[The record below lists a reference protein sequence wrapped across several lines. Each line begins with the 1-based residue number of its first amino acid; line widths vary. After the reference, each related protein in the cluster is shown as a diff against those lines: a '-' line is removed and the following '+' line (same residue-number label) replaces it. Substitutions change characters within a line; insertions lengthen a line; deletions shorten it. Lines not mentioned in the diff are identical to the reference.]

1 MQCIRA
7 CGLKMP
13 FKHNLTKF
21 NIFSDNVHKIA
32 KKSKITENERRIMT
46 MAIII
51 ASFSSAHSWK
61 TSKSIVADRMIDI
74 KDISIKQEYEN
85 AKTIKWKKISS
96 SDIKEIA
103 NQGIRDSMFSRW
115 MLSYVN
121 KEEHENYKQAWSMI
135 KNNITDTNCD

>member
-1 MQCIRA
+1 
-7 CGLKMP
+7 MP

-21 NIFSDNVHKIA
+21 NIFSDNVRKIA

-85 AKTIKWKKISS
+85 AKAIKWKNISS

-115 MLSYVN
+115 MLSYVD

>member
-1 MQCIRA
+1 
-7 CGLKMP
+7 MP

>member
-21 NIFSDNVHKIA
+21 NIFSDNVRKIA

>member
-1 MQCIRA
+1 
-7 CGLKMP
+7 MP

-115 MLSYVN
+115 MLSYVD

>member
-1 MQCIRA
+1 
-7 CGLKMP
+7 MP

-21 NIFSDNVHKIA
+21 NIFSDNVRKIA

-51 ASFSSAHSWK
+51 ASFSSSHSWK
-61 TSKSIVADRMIDI
+61 TSKSIVADRMIGI

-85 AKTIKWKKISS
+85 AKAIKWKNISS

-115 MLSYVN
+115 MLSYVD